1 MKNEL
6 VRARYATFA
15 LLGLVLTFYLAI
27 AFAWSPWVAALAGF
41 ITAAV
46 LAFVLEIW
54 TRLSAPLKFAG
65 LTRRAAPVKISAE
78 SIIHPQA
85 RAALLLQQQ
94 FIEAYSERDILEAIL
109 GTGCDVLSAC
119 GASFVPFDE
128 YGQPLPALVYG
139 EVPETAMQNWA
150 TRLRAPET
158 RSVCKNCQVLHG
170 GPGCVL
176 IPLEINQPASVRCF
190 PLKTAGR
197 EVGALNYFFEK
208 SSEIAAPERVFI
220 AEMLQMAGKALE
232 NLRTRD
238 QEMTALRY
246 LQTASSPQSN
256 LTLLLNSLLEN
267 VQRALDTDF
276 ALLYLPV
283 GLQSGI
289 TPAPLLLSAL
299 RSDSPLPVETPDQN
313 FLEGLWQSVLK
324 SGHSISLE
332 NVTLNQREM
341 WKVLLAV
348 PLAWREES
356 PAGVMVLGSNSSQA
370 FAPRQRALLEML
382 TAQAALLI
390 QNARLMVQVEYQAVV
405 DERARLAREIHD
417 GLAQTL
423 AFLKIQ
429 SSQMQNYLS
438 NGDMERLSATLQS
451 NYRTLSDAY
460 IDARQAIDNLRRVP
474 SSNLRDWLRTV
485 TADFEQSAGI
495 KVVLADDDLSV
506 FEFSANVQAQLI
518 RIVQEAYS
526 NIRKHARAS
535 HVWLMAGERGGAF
548 VIEVRDDGCGFA
560 PERVESAAR
569 YGLRGM
575 RERAEGIGADF
586 QVVSRPNEGTTL
598 TLSLLLPLKEKI

>member
-1 MKNEL
+1 MKNEFL
-6 VRARYATFA
+6 RARYLTFA
-15 LLGLVLTFYLAI
+15 LLGLVLTFYLVI
-27 AFAWSPWVAALAGF
+27 ALHWGFWLAGAAGF
-41 ITAAV
+41 ITAAALV
-46 LAFVLEIW
+46 IVLESW
-54 TRLSAPLKFAG
+54 TRLLA
-65 LTRRAAPVKISAE
+65 RRAAPPETGAE
-78 SIIHPQA
+78 KIIHPQA
-85 RAALLLQQQ
+85 RAALLLQQR
-94 FIEAYSERDILEAIL
+94 FIEAYSQRDILEAIL
-109 GTGCDVLSAC
+109 QIGGEVLAAC

-128 YGQPLPALVYG
+128 YAQPLPAMIQG
-139 EVPETAMQNWA
+139 EVPETALQNWPA
-150 TRLRAPET
+150 RLRAPET
-158 RSVCKNCQVLHG
+158 RSACKNCQVLHG

-176 IPLEINQPASVRCF
+176 IPLDVERPASVRCF
-190 PLKTAGR
+190 PLKTSGR
-197 EVGALNYFFEK
+197 EVGVVNYFFEK
-208 SSEIAAPERVFI
+208 SREIAAAERVFI

-232 NLRTRD
+232 NLQTRD

-276 ALLYLPV
+276 AVLYLPT
-283 GLQSGI
+283 GLRGGI
-289 TPAPLLLSAL
+289 AAAPIFLSAR
-299 RSDSPLPVETPDQN
+299 RSDPALPAEIPDQT

-356 PAGVMVLGSNSSQA
+356 PVGVLALGSNSSQV
-370 FAPRQRALLEML
+370 FAPRQRMLLETL

-429 SSQMQNYLS
+429 SSQMQNYLMR
-438 NGDMERLSATLQS
+438 GEVERLSATLQS
-451 NYRTLSDAY
+451 SYRTLSDAY

-474 SSNLRDWLRTV
+474 GSSLRDWLRTV
-485 TADFEQSAGI
+485 TSDFEQAAGI
-495 KVVLADDDLSV
+495 TVELDDDCLSA

-526 NIRKHARAS
+526 NIRKHARAA
-535 HVWLMAGERGGAF
+535 HVWLTAREREGYF
-548 VIEVRDDGCGFA
+548 VIEVRDDGCGFD
-560 PERVESAAR
+560 PEQVASAAR

-586 QVVSRPNEGTTL
+586 QVSSQPNQGTTL
-598 TLSLLLPLKEKI
+598 TLSLLLPVEEKVA

>member
-1 MKNEL
+1 MKDDL
-6 VRARYATFA
+6 LRARYVVMA
-15 LLGLVLTFYLAI
+15 LLGLALTCFLT
-27 AFAWSPWVAALAGF
+27 AALAWPF
-41 ITAAV
+41 WLALAAGI
-46 LAFVLEIW
+46 LAAAALEIW
-54 TRLSAPLKFAG
+54 ARFGAPREK
-65 LTRRAAPVKISAE
+65 APENIL
-78 SIIHPQA
+78 HPQA
-85 RAALLLQQQ
+85 RAALLLQQK
-94 FIEAYSERDILEAIL
+94 FIESYSERDILEA
-109 GTGCDVLSAC
+109 VLSIGSEVLAAC

-128 YGQPLPALVYG
+128 YRQPLPALIQG
-139 EVPETAMQNWA
+139 EVPENAMQNWSS
-150 TRLRAPET
+150 RLRAPET
-158 RSVCKNCQVLHG
+158 RTACKNCQVLHG

-176 IPLEINQPASVRCF
+176 IPLEIEQPSSVRCF

-197 EVGALNYFFEK
+197 EVGAVNYFFKK
-208 SSEIAAPERVFI
+208 SGELPSPERIFI
-220 AEMLQMAGKALE
+220 AEMLQVAGKALE
-232 NLRTRD
+232 NLQARD

-246 LQTASSPQSN
+246 LQTASSPRSD

-283 GLQSGI
+283 GLQSGVA
-289 TPAPLLLSAL
+289 PAPLLLSAL
-299 RSDSPLPVETPDQN
+299 RSDSPLPVESPDQD

-341 WKVLLAV
+341 WKVLLAL
-348 PLAWREES
+348 PLVWREES
-356 PAGVMVLGSNSSQA
+356 PAGVMVLGSNSSQT
-370 FAPRQRALLEML
+370 FAPRQRVLLETL

-429 SSQMQNYLS
+429 SSQMQNYLVR
-438 NGDMERLSATLQS
+438 GEVERLSSTLQA

-474 SSNLRDWLRTV
+474 GSSLRDWLATV

-495 KVVLADDDLSV
+495 SVELDDDCLGA

-535 HVWLMAGERGGAF
+535 HVWLTAHERNGIF
-548 VIEVRDDGCGFA
+548 TIEVRDNGCGFEPA
-560 PERVESAAR
+560 QVESAAR

-586 QVVSRPNEGTTL
+586 QVISRPNEGTTL
-598 TLSLLLPLKEKI
+598 LLSLPLALKENV